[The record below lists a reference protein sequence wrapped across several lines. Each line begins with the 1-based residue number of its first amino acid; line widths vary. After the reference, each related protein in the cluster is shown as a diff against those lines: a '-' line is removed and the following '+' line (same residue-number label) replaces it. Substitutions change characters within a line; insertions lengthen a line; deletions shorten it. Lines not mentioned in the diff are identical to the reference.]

1 MAAHSEYHKESTMLF
16 FDEPVI
22 APPKEPKAYP
32 IVWIRNLQINA
43 HDPNGEGQLYLEIFP
58 MAEDRELLYSG
69 TIELKTVELYRAMNE
84 VPELAQAFGAIL
96 AAVKPLKTW
105 LESQQEQAE

>member
-1 MAAHSEYHKESTMLF
+1 MLF

-43 HDPNGEGQLYLEIFP
+43 HDPNGEGQLYLEIVP

-69 TIELKTVELYRAMNE
+69 TIEFKTVELYRAMNE
-84 VPELAQAFGAIL
+84 VPELAQAFSAIL
-96 AAVKPLKTW
+96 SAVKPLKTW
-105 LESQQEQAE
+105 IDAQNKPEEPTPE